1 MNKYLSDIVQYIE
14 NVNLNLKEKEELM
27 NYVGVRI
34 KTMVY
39 MNGTGIYW
47 F

>member
-39 MNGTGIYW
+39 MNGTGIY
-47 F
+47 